1 MLLDFLMKYRQHLV
15 NFSLRISIFTK
26 NKQMRYI
33 LLFLALLL
41 FSSGVFAQNYFNQ
54 TYNFGDMDHPL
65 AIVTDSSE
73 NIYVCGWF
81 EDVNQAVPHA
91 FVLKTDADG
100 QELWRVTLADTS
112 KYFAL
117 CVTHTGSLALAGSK
131 NNHCFL
137 SLLNTGDGSEL
148 WTREEVGYENFWF
161 ATVDE
166 VLDSTGY
173 FFFVRKEING
183 AHKIRYELINPSNG
197 NLIYEHIDI
206 NTIGGVA
213 YTSGLMTPEK
223 VWTAGDLDDYSGL
236 VLGKNYNGVGNLGFY
251 WDFKSSHVAGVHR
264 YSAKRGSVVRYY
276 VWYDG
281 TKWLAVLTML
291 NDGGDVWG
299 NSFEIVHDTFNVAGS
314 GKYENGKFVV
324 TGTIDNELA
333 LWFIDHDL
341 TYMEEKTI
349 ATATPRA
356 GVDVVCLPSLDMIL
370 MGTEQPD
377 STNNNTN
384 VFLMKLDSTGLVST
398 PEHQQ
403 QQTISVYP
411 NPAANQLYIKSNG
424 QRLNHAKAYI
434 VNSMGQT
441 VKTVVNL
448 NRPID
453 LSNLTKG
460 LYVVVVYNN
469 NKLVSQQKFIKK

>member
-1 MLLDFLMKYRQHLV
+1 
-15 NFSLRISIFTK
+15 
-26 NKQMRYI
+26 
-33 LLFLALLL
+33 
-41 FSSGVFAQNYFNQ
+41 
-54 TYNFGDMDHPL
+54 
-65 AIVTDSSE
+65 
-73 NIYVCGWF
+73 
-81 EDVNQAVPHA
+81 
-91 FVLKTDADG
+91 
-100 QELWRVTLADTS
+100 
-112 KYFAL
+112 
-117 CVTHTGSLALAGSK
+117 
-131 NNHCFL
+131 
-137 SLLNTGDGSEL
+137 
-148 WTREEVGYENFWF
+148 
-161 ATVDE
+161 
-166 VLDSTGY
+166 
-173 FFFVRKEING
+173 
-183 AHKIRYELINPSNG
+183 
-197 NLIYEHIDI
+197 
-206 NTIGGVA
+206 
-213 YTSGLMTPEK
+213 MTPEK